1 MRSKAKQTMIMKRM
15 NSLMDRLLHVLSLC
29 AVCCTLMLAASCKSA
44 SRAVASPAAAAPSEV
59 PLTPDQERKFEYFLI
74 EASRLKLAGDYA
86 AALEMYE
93 HCLSIDPTS
102 ATVLYE
108 MASFYTVMG
117 LQQKAGACFERAV
130 ELNPD
135 NFWYKQTLAAFYQQ
149 SGQTDKA
156 IAVYE
161 AMAAQ
166 FPKRSEPLMTLVSLY
181 GQKEDYPN
189 VVHAL
194 DRLEV
199 KEGKSE
205 QFSMQKFRIYLQMD
219 STARAFREIESLVK
233 EYPNDTR
240 YKLILG
246 GVYLDNDRMDDAFRT
261 FREVLDEEPDN
272 PQAQLAVASYYQRKG
287 QDSLYNVCL
296 DKALLNEKL
305 DTPTRLDIMR
315 QLIIDA
321 EQTGDTLRV
330 MDMFRKVIPLEH
342 ETADLS
348 MLCAQYMITKKMP
361 EKRIREVLDHILRI
375 EPDNTAARLQLLS
388 YAVKE
393 NDYEDAIAICR
404 PALEYNPEIIEFYYY
419 LGISYYQVDLNDE
432 ALATFQKGVKQ
443 ATEKS
448 DKNLISDFYQ
458 MIGDIHHMNNDNALA
473 YAAYDS
479 SLVYNPDNI
488 ATLNNY
494 AYFLSLERKDLD
506 RAEEMSYKTVK
517 AEPQNST
524 YLDTYAW
531 ILFEKGRYTEAKLYI
546 DDAIKNE
553 ETPSAA
559 VTEHCGD
566 IYYMT
571 GDVAKALE
579 YWQKA
584 IKMDDNESKTL
595 ERKIKLKKYIAE

>member
-1 MRSKAKQTMIMKRM
+1 MKRM
-15 NSLMDRLLHVLSLC
+15 KPIKSLRLAGLC
-29 AVCCTLMLAASCKSA
+29 ALLCVLAVAASCKSA
-44 SRAVASPAAAAPSEV
+44 SRVAKSSSETPNAEV
-59 PLTPDQERKFEYFLI
+59 PLTDDEQRKFEYFLI
-74 EASRLKLAGDYA
+74 EASRLKAENNYAG
-86 AALEMYE
+86 ALEMYE

-108 MASFYTVMG
+108 MASFYAVLGME
-117 LQQKAGACFERAV
+117 QKAEACFERAV
-130 ELNPD
+130 ELNPE
-135 NFWYKQTLAAFYQQ
+135 NFWYQQTLAAFYQRY
-149 SGQTDKA
+149 GKTDKS

-161 AMAAQ
+161 SMAAQ

-181 GQKEDYPN
+181 GTKEDYPN
-189 VVHAL
+189 VVRTL

-246 GVYLDNDRMDDAFRT
+246 GVYLDNDRLDDAYKT

-272 PQAQLAVASYYQRKG
+272 PQAQLSVASYYQREG
-287 QDSLYNVCL
+287 RDSLYNAYV

-315 QLIIDA
+315 QLIINA
-321 EQTGDTLRV
+321 EQTGDTVRV
-330 MDMFRKVIPLEH
+330 MDMFRRVIPLEH

-361 EKRIREVLDHILRI
+361 DARIRQVLEHILEI

-388 YAVKE
+388 YAVKK

-404 PALEYNPEIIEFYYY
+404 PALEYNPEVIEFYYY
-419 LGISYYQVDLNDE
+419 LGVSYYQVDRSDE

-443 ATEKS
+443 ATGAS
-448 DKNLISDFYQ
+448 DKKLVSDFYQ
-458 MIGDIHHMNNDNALA
+458 MIGDLYHEKQEDALA

-553 ETPSAA
+553 QTPSAA
-559 VTEHCGD
+559 VVEHCGD
-566 IYYMT
+566 IYYMI
-571 GDVAKALE
+571 GDVEKALE

-584 IKMDDNESKTL
+584 SGMEDNESKTL

>member
-194 DRLEV
+194 DRLEGV
-199 KEGKSE
+199 G
-205 QFSMQKFRIYLQMD
+205 
-219 STARAFREIESLVK
+219 
-233 EYPNDTR
+233 
-240 YKLILG
+240 LI
-246 GVYLDNDRMDDAFRT
+246 N
-261 FREVLDEEPDN
+261 
-272 PQAQLAVASYYQRKG
+272 
-287 QDSLYNVCL
+287 
-296 DKALLNEKL
+296 
-305 DTPTRLDIMR
+305 
-315 QLIIDA
+315 
-321 EQTGDTLRV
+321 
-330 MDMFRKVIPLEH
+330 
-342 ETADLS
+342 
-348 MLCAQYMITKKMP
+348 
-361 EKRIREVLDHILRI
+361 RIRGSGSYVTQ
-375 EPDNTAARLQLLS
+375 PKLLHGS
-388 YAVKE
+388 TSWHE
-393 NDYEDAIAICR
+393 
-404 PALEYNPEIIEFYYY
+404 
-419 LGISYYQVDLNDE
+419 G
-432 ALATFQKGVKQ
+432 LA
-443 ATEKS
+443 
-448 DKNLISDFYQ
+448 
-458 MIGDIHHMNNDNALA
+458 
-473 YAAYDS
+473 
-479 SLVYNPDNI
+479 
-488 ATLNNY
+488 
-494 AYFLSLERKDLD
+494 
-506 RAEEMSYKTVK
+506 
-517 AEPQNST
+517 
-524 YLDTYAW
+524 
-531 ILFEKGRYTEAKLYI
+531 
-546 DDAIKNE
+546 
-553 ETPSAA
+553 
-559 VTEHCGD
+559 
-566 IYYMT
+566 
-571 GDVAKALE
+571 
-579 YWQKA
+579 
-584 IKMDDNESKTL
+584 
-595 ERKIKLKKYIAE
+595 